1 MVVFSVTDYKT
12 LLIWFELAFAK
23 LPKSKISTEDKKT
36 FWKLTFLSEDAVKEA
51 RENESEE
58 ES

>member
-1 MVVFSVTDYKT
+1 MVDFTVTDYKT
-12 LLIWFELAFAK
+12 LLVWFELAFAK
-23 LPKSKISTEDKKT
+23 LPKSKISADDKKT
-36 FWKLTFLSEDAVKEA
+36 FWKITFLSEDAVKEA

>member
-1 MVVFSVTDYKT
+1 MVDFSLTDYKT
-12 LLIWFELAFAK
+12 LLVWFELAFAK
-23 LPKSKISTEDKKT
+23 LPKSSISTDDKKT

>member
-1 MVVFSVTDYKT
+1 MVDFSLTDYKT
-12 LLIWFELAFAK
+12 LLVWFELAFAK
-23 LPKSKISTEDKKT
+23 LPKSKISVDDKKT
-36 FWKLTFLSEDAVKEA
+36 FWKLTFLCEDAVKEA